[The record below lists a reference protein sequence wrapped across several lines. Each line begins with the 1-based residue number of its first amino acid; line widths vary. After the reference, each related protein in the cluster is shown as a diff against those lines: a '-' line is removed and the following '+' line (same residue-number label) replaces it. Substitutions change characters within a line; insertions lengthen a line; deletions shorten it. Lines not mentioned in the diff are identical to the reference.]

1 MLMLYLELEELTV
14 RAGARMSHHFA
25 TSSFSDCPVR
35 VVGVTMKQNYQGV
48 VAGVETSR
56 PPSSP
61 QPIIPMPSYL
71 IVGASRGLGFAW
83 LEFLSKCPENEV
95 FGLVRDKETA
105 RQRLDEHGVV
115 GCVNLVQGD
124 ITDLATLRRSAVE
137 IATMTGGSLDVLINN
152 AVSPGKTT
160 AFRSLAEVDTEILI
174 QELEETFQ
182 TNTIGTANLIAVF
195 LPLIRKGQEKKI
207 VGISSLLA
215 DMELTRELGLDHA
228 GPYSV
233 SKAATNALL
242 SKYHAAIGIKEN
254 IVFMSLSPGVV
265 ATAKPEPKGDEI
277 AKREE
282 VRLKLKSYAPNF
294 TKPLLPLD
302 SVALQWNVIM
312 GATVQSHGGEFVSH
326 TGTSKWLSC
335 DALPKDEI
343 HGMASTKDILGT
355 SSIKSAMSRAS
366 ERNPMRERSRQNP
379 IMALWLK
386 LNPRQ

>member
-1 MLMLYLELEELTV
+1 MTGTQKSRSFIHTGDQDEFDPGRWSPGNLPS
-14 RAGARMSHHFA
+14 RSPD
-25 TSSFSDCPVR
+25 TSLKVL
-35 VVGVTMKQNYQGV
+35 VVGAGPAGLVTALECWRKGHTI
-48 VAGVETSR
+48 AGILERSE
-56 PPSSP
+56 SP
-61 QPIIPMPSYL
+61 VYTGTAAAL
-71 IVGASRGLGFAW
+71 C
-83 LEFLSKCPENEV
+83 LSKGEP
-95 FGLVRDKETA
+95 L
-105 RQRLDEHGVV
+105 L
-115 GCVNLVQGD
+115 
-124 ITDLATLRRSAVE
+124 LR
-137 IATMTGGSLDVLINN
+137 I
-152 AVSPGKTT
+152 
-160 AFRSLAEVDTEILI
+160 
-174 QELEETFQ
+174 
-182 TNTIGTANLIAVF
+182 
-195 LPLIRKGQEKKI
+195 
-207 VGISSLLA
+207 
-215 DMELTRELGLDHA
+215 
-228 GPYSV
+228 
-233 SKAATNALL
+233 ALL